1 MLELFGGFFGFLS
14 ESLRM
19 LDFRAYGSL
28 LFTFLFLLYAFFL

>member
-1 MLELFGGFFGFLS
+1 MLELFGGFFGFPS

-28 LFTFLFLLYAFFL
+28 LFTFLFLLYALFL